1 MWNERPSGPPD
12 YTIALRQ
19 SLDAAGFGD
28 TKIILPDGAITGERG
43 RFVTTVLAVLRFR
56 PCLAFAVLQTR

>member
-28 TKIILPDGAITGERG
+28 TKIILPDGAITGER
-43 RFVTTVLAVLRFR
+43 ASDLRT
-56 PCLAFAVLQTR
+56 C